1 MKRAISIALLLL
13 GACAYAQELPDV
25 AHSFLPQ
32 QSAQAQREEELYK
45 DGMDA
50 RDEGKWDQAAQK
62 FKQVADLK
70 GRRADAAL
78 YWRAY
83 VLNKGGN
90 RTDAAASL
98 AQLRAQY
105 PKSSWIKDA
114 TAMEMEWRGNTIRTG
129 GPRSGVTGGVQGGVS
144 GGVSDADL
152 ERANAAVERA
162 QAEVERARPGLERLN
177 RGDRGRDSNPDDDI
191 KAQALFSIM
200 NNDPER
206 GVPICQDIMKN
217 ASQSQRLKERCLF
230 LLAQNDS
237 AKAQEVI
244 LAVAKGSSGP
254 DLQVRAIRNLGVSGD
269 RYIPL
274 LTEIYASSN
283 SPDVKKAVLGAYM
296 TSGAKGELLKAI
308 NTEKDPEMRRRA
320 IRQLGPMGASKELE
334 QLYGSTQS
342 PDDQEAIIQ
351 ALAITGDTG
360 LLGRIAKTGANVD
373 VRKRAIRS
381 LGITGDASHALL
393 LDIFNTDKD
402 PEIRKTV
409 TDALFVSGGCAE
421 MVTLAKK
428 ETDYDVKKSL
438 INKISLMNCKE
449 GRDYMMELLK

>member
-1 MKRAISIALLLL
+1 MKRIIATALLFL
-13 GACAYAQELPDV
+13 GACAFAQELPDV

-32 QSAQAQREEELYK
+32 QSSQAQREEELYK
-45 DGMDA
+45 DGTDY
-50 RDEGKWDQAAQK
+50 RDEGKWDQAADK
-62 FKQVADLK
+62 FRQVAELK

-83 VLNKGGN
+83 VLNKAGN
-90 RTDAAASL
+90 RTDAAA
-98 AQLRAQY
+98 AIGQLRSQY
-105 PKSSWIKDA
+105 PKSTWLKDA
-114 TAMEMEWRGNTIRTG
+114 TAMEMEWRQGSG
-129 GPRSGVTGGVQGGVS
+129 SGSGVGGGIGGGVS
-144 GGVSDADL
+144 GGVAGG
-152 ERANAAVERA
+152 V
-162 QAEVERARPGLERLN
+162 GL
-177 RGDRGRDSNPDDDI
+177 GSGRGRGEESNPDDDI
-191 KAQALFSIM
+191 KAQALFGLM
-200 NNDPER
+200 QNDPER
-206 GVPICQDIMKN
+206 GIPICQDIMKN
-217 ASQSQRLKERCLF
+217 PSQSQRLKDRCLF

-237 AKAQEVI
+237 SKAQEII

-254 DLQVRAIRNLGVSGD
+254 ELQVRAIRNLGVSGD
-269 RYIPL
+269 RYIPY
-274 LTEIYASSN
+274 LTEIYAASN
-283 SPDVKKAVLGAYM
+283 DASVKKAVLGAYM
-296 TSGAKGELLKAI
+296 TSGAKSELLKAI

-320 IRQLGPMGASKELE
+320 IRQLGPMGASNELE

-381 LGITGDASHALL
+381 LGITGDKSHALL
-393 LDIFNTDKD
+393 LDIYNTDKD

-409 TDALFVSGGCAE
+409 TDALFVSGACGE
-421 MVTLAKK
+421 MVALARK
-428 ETDYDVKKSL
+428 ETDYEVKKSL

>member
-1 MKRAISIALLLL
+1 MKRSILIALMFL
-13 GACAYAQELPDV
+13 GACAHAQELSDAV
-25 AHSFLPQ
+25 HSFLPQ
-32 QSAQAQREEELYK
+32 QSAQAQREDELYK
-45 DGMDA
+45 DGTDF

-83 VLNKGGN
+83 VLNKAGN
-90 RTDAAASL
+90 RTDAASSL
-98 AQLRAQY
+98 GQLRTQY
-105 PKSSWIKDA
+105 PKSTWLKDA
-114 TAMEMEWRGNTIRTG
+114 TTMEMEWRQGRG
-129 GPRSGVTGGVQGGVS
+129 SGEGVVGGVS
-144 GGVSDADL
+144 GGVIGG
-152 ERANAAVERA
+152 V
-162 QAEVERARPGLERLN
+162 PGGVGIGSGRGSGRG
-177 RGDRGRDSNPDDDI
+177 RGDREENNPDDDI
-191 KAQALFSIM
+191 KAQALFGLM

-206 GVPICQDIMKN
+206 GVSICQDIMKN
-217 ASQSQRLKERCLF
+217 PNQSAKLKERCLF

-237 AKAQEVI
+237 PKANEVI
-244 LAVAKGSSGP
+244 MGVAKGNSGP

-269 RYIPL
+269 RYIPA
-274 LTEIYASSN
+274 LTEIYAASTA
-283 SPDVKKAVLGAYM
+283 PEVKKAVLGAYM
-296 TSGAKGELLKAI
+296 TSGAKSELLKAI

-351 ALAITGDTG
+351 ALAITGDTA
-360 LLGRIAKTGANVD
+360 LLSRIAKTGATID

-381 LGITGDASHALL
+381 LGITGDKSHALL
-393 LDIFNTDKD
+393 LDIFNNDKD

-421 MVTLAKK
+421 MVTLARK
-428 ETDYDVKKSL
+428 EADYDVKKSL